1 MRQMKV
7 CIEVW
12 LAAFYFL
19 QTVHLVGRLT
29 SSRNFMTNIRI
40 DHGNWDN
47 LKLLC
52 FLKSVYNYLP
62 NIFIV
67 VCSPR
72 QKRHHPIESDFFGCP
87 IYKIIESNNYRID
100 RQVRKLNEYSW
111 LTSPKAQTVK
121 TKRCVHQLHDLI
133 SYSPMSLLKYFFI
146 KLAGRIS
153 CLIKITT
160 TSL

>member
-1 MRQMKV
+1 MIWHPVLTVAQIQNINHSLECLTKAECTWGKWRFVLKCDLLHFTFSKQFTLLV
-7 CIEVW
+7 EV
-12 LAAFYFL
+12 
-19 QTVHLVGRLT
+19 T
-29 SSRNFMTNIRI
+29 SSWNFMTNIRI

-72 QKRHHPIESDFFGCP
+72 QKRHHPIESDFFGCT

-100 RQVRKLNEYSW
+100 RQVRKLNEYHDWPLQKHRQWGPSKVS
-111 LTSPKAQTVK
+111 TSFM
-121 TKRCVHQLHDLI
+121 I
-133 SYSPMSLLKYFFI
+133 
-146 KLAGRIS
+146 
-153 CLIKITT
+153 
-160 TSL
+160 

>member
-1 MRQMKV
+1 MTC
-7 CIEVW
+7 CILLSPNSSPCWEK
-12 LAAFYFL
+12 
-19 QTVHLVGRLT
+19 T

-40 DHGNWDN
+40 DHSNWDN

-67 VCSPR
+67 VSSPR

-100 RQVRKLNEYSW
+100 RQERKLNEYSW

-146 KLAGRIS
+146 KLAGRIL

>member
-19 QTVHLVGRLT
+19 QTASSPCWKKT

-72 QKRHHPIESDFFGCP
+72 QKWHHPIESDFFGCT

-100 RQVRKLNEYSW
+100 RQVRKLNEYHDWPLQKQSDSEDQAKCPPASW
-111 LTSPKAQTVK
+111 SN
-121 TKRCVHQLHDLI
+121 
-133 SYSPMSLLKYFFI
+133 
-146 KLAGRIS
+146 
-153 CLIKITT
+153 
-160 TSL
+160 